1 MKNKNMITGI
11 LIAVIVII
19 LALIVFLVVKGN
31 DKDKKDSK
39 DKKDTKTETKYELD
53 DEVYGTITISN
64 IKIETLEKET
74 IVNFTVKNTGTEVY
88 PEGMRVFSIEVENDS
103 IEDVSSY
110 LSSIEANGE
119 LDVEIII
126 NGVHKKIDKITIK
139 E

>member
-1 MKNKNMITGI
+1 MKNKNLITGI

-31 DKDKKDSK
+31 DKDKKDAK
-39 DKKDTKTETKYELD
+39 DKKDTKAEAKYELD

-74 IVNFTVKNTGTEVY
+74 IVNFTVKNTGTETY

-110 LSSIEANGE
+110 LSTIEAGGE

>member
-126 NGVHKKIDKITIK
+126 NGVHKKIDKISIK

>member
-1 MKNKNMITGI
+1 MKNKNLITGI

-31 DKDKKDSK
+31 DKDKKDAK
-39 DKKDTKTETKYELD
+39 DKKDTKAETKYELD

-74 IVNFTVKNTGTEVY
+74 VVNFTVKNNGTEAY
-88 PEGMRVFSIEVENDS
+88 PEGMRVFSIEVENNR

-110 LSSIEANGE
+110 LSTIEAGAE

>member
-53 DEVYGTITISN
+53 DEVYGTITIS
-64 IKIETLEKET
+64 IL
-74 IVNFTVKNTGTEVY
+74 
-88 PEGMRVFSIEVENDS
+88 R
-103 IEDVSSY
+103 
-110 LSSIEANGE
+110 
-119 LDVEIII
+119 
-126 NGVHKKIDKITIK
+126 
-139 E
+139 